1 MKLWGKRQGAAAS
14 DLDFASLE
22 PAYRGF
28 IDDHLALYGLDSG
41 AFCRPIAAADE
52 MFFKAILPNYEHDA
66 SIAAFKYVEST
77 LRFFDAYEQVVDQ
90 VFGGFDKLQ
99 SVLDFASGYG
109 RLTRVLTQKL
119 PKDRIWVSDI
129 YAEAVAWQAKSFGVH
144 AFPSAPAPEAVRHD
158 RTHDIV
164 WVGSMFSHLPA
175 DLFHAWLAKL
185 WSFVSPRGV
194 LAFSVHDETLLP
206 EGEAMDETGL
216 RYFRFSESGS
226 LDHDIYGMSYVT
238 EAFVGDAISRLGP
251 GGGPK
256 WKRFFKGL
264 YENQDLYVVAGP
276 EADISNLRVASTPMG
291 GFEQAA
297 HLTNGDVELA
307 GWTLERTPGARIE
320 RLRVHVDGVAV
331 GCADMTK
338 PRADVLRHFPRAAN
352 EPTGFRFRLSP
363 AQAMPGAT
371 LRVQLESSSGL
382 RGHVFAK
389 MPAPAALTY
398 SGWSRR
404 ALKGEPSGLR

>member
-1 MKLWGKRQGAAAS
+1 MKLWGKTQGAAG
-14 DLDFASLE
+14 DLDFASLD

-28 IDDHLALYGLDSG
+28 IDDHLGLYGLDRR

-66 SIAAFKYVEST
+66 GIAAFKYVEST
-77 LRFFDAYEQVVDQ
+77 LRFFDAYEQVTRQ
-90 VFGGFDKLQ
+90 VFGGFERLE

-109 RLTRVLTQKL
+109 RLTRILTQKL
-119 PKDRIWVSDI
+119 PKERIWVSDI
-129 YAEAVAWQAKSFGVH
+129 YAEAVAWQARTFGVH
-144 AFPSAPAPEAVRHD
+144 AFPSAPSPEALRHEG
-158 RTHDIV
+158 THDIV

-175 DLFHAWLAKL
+175 PLFHQWLAKL

-206 EGEAMDETGL
+206 DGETMDETGL

-238 EAFVGDAISRLGP
+238 EAFVGEAIARLAP

-276 EADISNLRVASTPMG
+276 EADISGLRVASTPMG
-291 GFEQAA
+291 GIEQAA
-297 HLTNGDVELA
+297 QLTNGDVEFS

-320 RLRVHVDGVAV
+320 QLRVHVGDVAV
-331 GCADMTK
+331 GCAPADQ
-338 PRADVLRHFPRAAN
+338 PRPDVLRHFPHAAN
-352 EPTGFRFRLSP
+352 QPMGFRFRLSP
-363 AQAMPGAT
+363 AQAKPGAT
-371 LRVQLESSSGL
+371 IRLQLESTSGL
-382 RGHVFAK
+382 RGHLFAR
-389 MPAPAALTY
+389 MPAAAALTY

-404 ALKGEPSGLR
+404 ALRTEPTGLG

>member
-1 MKLWGKRQGAAAS
+1 MKFWGKQQGAAG
-14 DLDFASLE
+14 DLDFARLA
-22 PAYRGF
+22 PPYRRF
-28 IDDHLALYGLDSG
+28 IDEQLAIYGLDRH

-66 SIAAFKYVEST
+66 GIAAFKYVEST
-77 LRFFDAYEQVVDQ
+77 LRYLDAYEQVVRQ
-90 VFGGFDKLQ
+90 VFGGYERLE

-109 RLTRVLTQKL
+109 RLTRALTQKL
-119 PKDRIWVSDI
+119 PKERIWVADI
-129 YAEAVAWQAKSFGVH
+129 YAEAVAWQAKAFGVH
-144 AFPSAPAPEAVRHD
+144 AFPSAPAPDAVRHE

-175 DLFHAWLAKL
+175 PLFHQWLAKL
-185 WSFVSPRGV
+185 YSFVSPRGV

-206 EGEAMDETGL
+206 PGEAMDDTGL

-238 EAFVGDAISRLGP
+238 EAFVGEAIARLAP

-276 EADISNLRVASTPMG
+276 EADLSNLRVASTPMG

-297 HLTNGDVELA
+297 HLTNGDVEFS
-307 GWTLERTPGARIE
+307 GWTIERTPGERIE
-320 RLRVHVDGVAV
+320 QVRVHVDGVAV
-331 GCADMTK
+331 GSAE
-338 PRADVLRHFPRAAN
+338 PGGARLDVLEHFPHAAN
-352 EPTGFRFRLSP
+352 APTGFSFRL
-363 AQAMPGAT
+363 AQARPGAAVR
-371 LRVQLESSSGL
+371 LQLESSSGL
-382 RGHVFAK
+382 RGHVFAEV
-389 MPAPAALTY
+389 PQPVALTY

-404 ALKGEPSGLR
+404 ALKGTPTGLR